1 MKLFMCTGT
10 LDENNEVKKCLGII
24 ENMQTGEIT
33 RINTE
38 DLSDKTIKVLLD
50 LSYKKLQREFLQVVE
65 HQKELPK
72 ERMQVIEH
80 VSRKDIEK

>member
-1 MKLFMCTGT
+1 MKLFMCTGM

-38 DLSDKTIKVLLD
+38 DLSDKAIKVLLD
-50 LSYKKLQREFLQVVE
+50 LSYKKLQKELLQVVE
-65 HQKELPK
+65 HTKELPK
-72 ERMQVIEH
+72 GRIQVIEY
-80 VSRKDIEK
+80 VPRKGIEE